1 MSHEDQLQ
9 TPPRALTRPTLK
21 TPRAAAIAGILF
33 SVLMI
38 AILWLFRL
46 AVPADPLEPGLWLQE
61 HANKVVLAINL
72 VPFAGIAFLWFLGA
86 LRDRLGAEED
96 RFFATVFFGS
106 ALLFLAMLFVAAA
119 QIGAI
124 IVTSQALPETF
135 SQSAMYPLARASAYG
150 IINVY
155 AVKMAAVFMF
165 STSTVVIYASFAP
178 QWLAYLGFALAA
190 VLLFGGGLLGWG
202 LVVLPLWVFAISV
215 CLLRDTRLPRIAQ
228 PL

>member
-1 MSHEDQLQ
+1 MQQVPSPE
-9 TPPRALTRPTLK
+9 TESRPLTRQTLK

-38 AILWLFRL
+38 LILWLLRL
-46 AVPADPLEPGLWLQE
+46 SVPADPLEPGLWLQA
-61 HANKVVLAINL
+61 HAQKVALAINL

-86 LRDRLGAEED
+86 LRDRLGPEED

-106 ALLFLAMLFVAAA
+106 ALLFLAMLFVASAL
-119 QIGAI
+119 IGAI
-124 IVTSQALPETF
+124 ILTSQAFPDTV
-135 SQSAMYPLARASAYG
+135 SHSAMFPLARASVYG
-150 IINVY
+150 IMNVY

-178 QWLAYLGFALAA
+178 QWLAYLGFALAT

-202 LVVLPLWVFAISV
+202 LIVLPLWVFAVSV
-215 CLLRDTRLPRIAQ
+215 CLLRDTRMPEAA
-228 PL
+228 PPP